1 MLSLEKM
8 LKINYLNYLI
18 PFMFD
23 TFKNRLEITGTLTTV
38 TALRIS
44 KGRSTEPIGS
54 DLPVIK
60 DALGRHL
67 IPGWSFKRALRSPL
81 YPLKIN

>member
-1 MLSLEKM
+1 
-8 LKINYLNYLI
+8 
-18 PFMFD
+18 MFD
-23 TFKNRLEITGTLTTV
+23 TFKNRLEITGRLTTV

-60 DALGRHL
+60 DALGKPL
-67 IPGWSFKRALRSPL
+67 IPGSSFKGAVRSPL
-81 YPLKIN
+81 HSLNTISYQVKLPHNHDFSSIST